1 MSKGHH
7 LAEFELYVMAA
18 LARLGD
24 EAYGTTIRREIEDRT
39 GRHVAI
45 GAVYATLA
53 RLGEKGYVTFRISD
67 PLPVQGGRSRKYVQL
82 TASGR
87 RALAHST
94 DMLKR
99 ILPGLSTASGDHS

>member
-1 MSKGHH
+1 MGKGQY

-18 LARLGD
+18 IARLGN
-24 EAYGTTIRREIEDRT
+24 EAYGMTIRREIEDRC

-45 GAVYATLA
+45 GSVYATLA
-53 RLGEKGYVTFRISD
+53 RLGEKGYVKFRISD
-67 PLPVQGGRSRKYVQL
+67 PLPVPGGRSRKYVRL

-94 DMLKR
+94 TMFKRML
-99 ILPGLSTASGDHS
+99 PDLSPATGDHS